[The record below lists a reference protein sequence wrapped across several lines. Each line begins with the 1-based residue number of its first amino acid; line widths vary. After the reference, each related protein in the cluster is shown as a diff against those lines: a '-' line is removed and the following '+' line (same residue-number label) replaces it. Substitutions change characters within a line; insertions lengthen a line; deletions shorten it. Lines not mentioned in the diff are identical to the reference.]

1 MEADSECPDLQILM
15 KILVQIWPML
25 WVDNKDRE
33 ITTTAEDR
41 DLPIEEDS
49 D

>member
-1 MEADSECPDLQILM
+1 MEADSECPDL
-15 KILVQIWPML
+15 QIWPML